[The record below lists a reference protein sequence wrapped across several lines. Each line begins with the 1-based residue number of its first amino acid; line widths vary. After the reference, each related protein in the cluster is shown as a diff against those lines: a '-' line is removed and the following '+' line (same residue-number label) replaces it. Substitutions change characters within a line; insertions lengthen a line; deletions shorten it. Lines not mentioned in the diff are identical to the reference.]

1 MNTQTHRLSIRQT
14 RPTLPRALLA
24 TALCLGAWA
33 AHAQTPAEAFGER
46 VDNRQARQEQRIDQG
61 SASGELT
68 RPEAARLTRQQNRI
82 DRAEARADADGRLTR
97 REAVALEHMQDRS
110 SRRIA
115 HAKHDAQARP
125 RAR

>member
-1 MNTQTHRLSIRQT
+1 MTTTTHRLST
-14 RPTLPRALLA
+14 RPALPRALLA
-24 TALCLGAWA
+24 TALLLGAWS

-46 VDNRQARQEQRIDQG
+46 VDKRQARQEQRIDQG
-61 SASGELT
+61 IASGELT

-82 DRAEARADADGRLTR
+82 DRAEAHADADGRLTR
-97 REAVALEHMQDRS
+97 REALGLERMQDRS